1 MKKRMANVSTEQA
14 SEKKLETIAQYV
26 SDMAAVESHI
36 EEALDR
42 QLKEVSDDP
51 AALAAVREFHDT
63 VKRHRDSLRGAV
75 DDLGVPVGSTIKD
88 VGSALLGKAAGLID
102 LVRAEGTAKSLRDD
116 YAAFSLA
123 AIGYSMLHTTSLS
136 LGNTRIASL
145 AERHLQDQAV
155 MIMRINEIM
164 PDVVARELKEDGL
177 QVDQGAAA
185 STRKAVAEAW
195 KSR

>member
-1 MKKRMANVSTEQA
+1 MANVSTEQA
-14 SEKKLETIAQYV
+14 TEKNRETIAQYV
-26 SDMAAVESHI
+26 SDMAALESHI

-42 QLKEVSDDP
+42 QLKEVVGEP
-51 AALAAVREFHDT
+51 IALAAVQEFHDT
-63 VKRHRDSLRGAV
+63 VKRHRDSLRDEV
-75 DDLGVPVGSTIKD
+75 DNLGVPVGGTIKA

-102 LVRAEGTAKSLRDD
+102 LVRSEGTAKSLRDD

-145 AERHLQDQAV
+145 AERHLQDQAN

-164 PDVVARELKEDGL
+164 PDVVVKELKEDGL
-177 QVDQGAAA
+177 QVEKGAAS
-185 STRKAVAEAW
+185 STRKVVAEAW
-195 KSR
+195 KSK